1 MKKLLTLSFSLL
13 GIIGFAQQNTVYVNS
28 PLYQQLKSQNLLGNY
43 TVLQPPANIPAQAP
57 IPYQGTPETRANAA
71 CNCIVPLDSSFTV
84 VPFYGATAP
93 DYRNDDLSS
102 SIITIPFNFC
112 LYGSSYNS
120 LFINNN
126 GNVSF
131 VNAYSTFTSDSFPSS
146 NYTMVAPFWGDVD
159 TQDSASGLVYY
170 KITPSSLIVRWDH
183 VGYFPSA
190 SDKVNDFQLIITDGI
205 DPVLPLGTN
214 VGYCYNNMQ
223 WTTGSASGGFNGF
236 GGTPSTVGA
245 NEGDGSSF
253 IQMGRFGD
261 STNVYDGPFANADGI
276 DWLDDQQF
284 YFSACTDTNS
294 TNVDPILVSNMCDT
308 INLLPGD
315 TIQYAMM
322 VLSGELNQDA
332 WATFDMGSFV
342 DYSVTSLYSVG
353 THKYLININTPINAI
368 TDLTLTVTATDNGT
382 PAATTVRQ
390 YTLTFEPSVVGL
402 NNKNSKEITI
412 YPNPAKD
419 NFTVNNLTENAIIT
433 LSDLSGRVIKQVKAV
448 NSLQVINTS
457 ELNEG
462 VYLVQIQS
470 NTQNIITKLM
480 VSK

>member
-1 MKKLLTLSFSLL
+1 MKKIFTLSFSLL
-13 GIIGFAQQNTVYVNS
+13 GLICFAQQNTVYLNS

-43 TVLQPPANIPAQAP
+43 TVLQPPANELKDAP
-57 IPYQGTPETRANAA
+57 IPYHGTPQTRANAA
-71 CNCIVPLDSSFTV
+71 CNCIVQLDSTFNV
-84 VPFYGATAP
+84 VPFIGGNAP
-93 DYRNDDLSS
+93 DYRNDDFSS
-102 SIITIPFNFC
+102 AAIALPFNFC

-120 LFINNN
+120 VFINNN

-131 VNAYSTFTSDSFPSS
+131 VNSYSTFTSDSFPSS
-146 NYTMVAPFWGDVD
+146 SYTMVAPFWGDVD

-170 KITPSSLIVRWDH
+170 KITPTSLIVRWDH

-190 SDKVNDFQLIITDGI
+190 ADKLNDFQLIITDGN
-205 DPVLPLGTN
+205 DPILPAGTN
-214 VGYCYNNMQ
+214 VGYCYNNMD
-223 WTTGSASGGFNGF
+223 WTTGSASGGINGF

-276 DWLDDQQF
+276 NWLDDQQF

-332 WATFDMGSFV
+332 WAAFDMGGFT
-342 DYSVTSLYSVG
+342 DYTVTSLYSLG
-353 THKYLININTPINAI
+353 SHKYLIDINTPTNGVNN
-368 TDLTLTVTATDNGT
+368 LVLTVTATDNGT

-390 YTLTFEPSVVGL
+390 YTLLLEPAVVGVQ
-402 NNKNSKEITI
+402 NNVNTQITI

-419 NFTVNNLTENAIIT
+419 NLMVNNLTENSIIT
-433 LSDLSGRVIKQVKAV
+433 MTDLSGRVVKQIKAMQATQV
-448 NSLQVINTS
+448 LNTS
-457 ELNEG
+457 DLTDG
-462 VYLVQIQS
+462 LYIIQIQGNS
-470 NTQNIITKLM
+470 QNTVFKVKVNK
-480 VSK
+480 